1 MLLVKLCPQWG
12 HNYSRGHIIGHCF
25 LWKIQRRERDAH
37 TKERDEHFFK
47 RLFIQDAEVEGLFKN
62 LKHKMNEEDIYKLY
76 DNKNPNT
83 FFEDDKLQ
91 RLLKFLKC
99 I

>member
-1 MLLVKLCPQWG
+1 M
-12 HNYSRGHIIGHCF
+12 
-25 LWKIQRRERDAH
+25 
-37 TKERDEHFFK
+37 
-47 RLFIQDAEVEGLFKN
+47 EGLFKN

>member
-1 MLLVKLCPQWG
+1 MSFVWFNLFDELTIKDCIDKLQE
-12 HNYSRGHIIGHCF
+12 NNI
-25 LWKIQRRERDAH
+25 
-37 TKERDEHFFK
+37 
-47 RLFIQDAEVEGLFKN
+47 FIQDAEVEGLFKN